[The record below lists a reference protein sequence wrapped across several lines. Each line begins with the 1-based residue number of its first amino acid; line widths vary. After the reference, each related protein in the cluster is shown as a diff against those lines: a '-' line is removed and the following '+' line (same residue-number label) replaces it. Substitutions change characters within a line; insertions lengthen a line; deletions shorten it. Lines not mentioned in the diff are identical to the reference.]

1 MPGTSFPPSAI
12 LRNDSAALA
21 DLIDDLAG
29 ATPTTEPVAIG
40 VVWRSSGDLVV
51 SAGIPPAFS
60 DHPDDITVDQG
71 DTAAFSVTASNATAY
86 QWQKQESGAGAW
98 SNISGATSSSY
109 TTGTLTYAADN
120 TDKYRCVATGPGGTT
135 ESNSATLTVNDPIT
149 VALIFDD
156 DFTVDRS
163 APIANNSSFAASGAG
178 NCKLW
183 CFPADGTGASIS
195 GGKFNVNAATGW
207 IIDVAAV
214 RSRLAGRIH
223 YVAFDSAASG
233 SFTDTRFGLVA
244 DSGTIYWASSGYG
257 PAIVSKESPGS
268 LRSDDAFLTG
278 RGYTWKANL
287 TLSTLYEWCIIE
299 RPTGSFSLMRV
310 NSGSWRFV
318 TFEKHSNLE
327 GKIAFYA
334 TGGQAVSSINRLCTA
349 NTSFI
354 PTPLVQH
361 SFASVTSP
369 SDGAGQSETGGSGVA
384 ATTAGSVT
392 ISGSTLQMSADG
404 TGSVVF
410 ETGVTEV
417 AVAADFTVYD
427 GSPCGLILRY
437 QDALNYLMVRLN
449 STANTMAIVE
459 VVAGAETTLVSQD
472 SNVSPDF
479 FDLADA
485 ADVMLQCHIDGNL
498 IRTWYYQGSL
508 HKTYTE
514 WTTTRFASATQAGVF
529 VSKGSG
535 VNSSK
540 ASNLVVFA
548 QTQSIPEMVNT

>member
-1 MPGTSFPPSAI
+1 MSLLLLGVGNSGVIPI
-12 LRNDSAALA
+12 
-21 DLIDDLAG
+21 
-29 ATPTTEPVAIG
+29 VAQ
-40 VVWRSSGDLVV
+40 V
-51 SAGIPPAFS
+51 
-60 DHPDDITVDQG
+60 
-71 DTAAFSVTASNATAY
+71 
-86 QWQKQESGAGAW
+86 
-98 SNISGATSSSY
+98 
-109 TTGTLTYAADN
+109 
-120 TDKYRCVATGPGGTT
+120 
-135 ESNSATLTVNDPIT
+135 T

-156 DFTVDRS
+156 DFTVDRA
-163 APIANNSSFAASGAG
+163 APITNASSFAASGAG
-178 NCKLW
+178 NNKLW

-195 GGKFNVNAATGW
+195 GGKFHVNAATGW

-257 PAIVSKESPGS
+257 PAIVAKESPGS
-268 LRSDDAFLTG
+268 LRSDDAFFTG

-287 TLSTLYEWCIIE
+287 TLSTFYEWCIIE

-310 NSGSWRFV
+310 DSGSWKFIS
-318 TFEKHSNLE
+318 FEKHSNLA

-361 SFASVTSP
+361 SFASVTGP
-369 SDGAGQSETGGSGVA
+369 SDGSGQAETGGSGVA

-392 ISGSTLQMSADG
+392 ISGSALQMSADG

-410 ETGVTEV
+410 ESGVTEV

-437 QDALNYLMVRLN
+437 QDASNYLFVRLN
-449 STANTMAIVE
+449 STANTIALVE
-459 VVAGAETTLVSQD
+459 VVGGSETTLVSMD
-472 SNVSPDF
+472 SITGDS
-479 FDLADA
+479 FDLANA
-485 ADVMLQCHIDGNL
+485 AAVMLQAHIDGNL
-498 IRTWYYQGSL
+498 IRCWYYQGSL

-514 WTTTRFASATQAGVF
+514 WTTTRFASATKAGVF
-529 VSKGSG
+529 VSKGAG
-535 VNSSK
+535 VNSAK